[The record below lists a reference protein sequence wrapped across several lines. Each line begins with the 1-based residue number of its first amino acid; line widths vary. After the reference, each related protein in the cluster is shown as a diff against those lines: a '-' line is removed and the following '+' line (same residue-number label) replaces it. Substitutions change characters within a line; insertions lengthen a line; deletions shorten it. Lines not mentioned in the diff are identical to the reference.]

1 MSAERALNILCKWRS
16 LLAGWQ
22 LGTRP
27 DTDPECQAV
36 RDHRE
41 ATLILRA
48 EHSALTELLLRKGII
63 TAGEFDAALEREAV
77 ALSKDLAKRF
87 PGVTATETG
96 LRMDLPR
103 IQREGW
109 MREWKP

>member
-1 MSAERALNILCKWRS
+1 MTAVRALNVLCKWRS

-22 LGTRP
+22 LGTRS
-27 DTDPECQAV
+27 DTDPECLAV
-36 RDHRE
+36 RDHRD
-41 ATLILRA
+41 ATLVLRA
-48 EHSALTELLLRKGII
+48 EASALTELLLRKGLI
-63 TAGEFDAALEREAV
+63 TEGEFEAALEREAV
-77 ALSKDLAKRF
+77 ALSSDLAKRF

-109 MREWKP
+109 MKGWKP

>member
-1 MSAERALNILCKWRS
+1 MSAERALNVLCKWRTI
-16 LLAGWQ
+16 LAGWQ

-36 RDHRE
+36 RDHRD
-41 ATLILRA
+41 ATLIQRA
-48 EHSALTELLLRKGII
+48 EMSALTELLLRKGLI
-63 TAGEFDAALEREAV
+63 TEAEFDAALEREAV
-77 ALSKDLAKRF
+77 AMSRDFSRRF

-103 IQREGW
+103 IEREGW
-109 MREWKP
+109 MKGWRK